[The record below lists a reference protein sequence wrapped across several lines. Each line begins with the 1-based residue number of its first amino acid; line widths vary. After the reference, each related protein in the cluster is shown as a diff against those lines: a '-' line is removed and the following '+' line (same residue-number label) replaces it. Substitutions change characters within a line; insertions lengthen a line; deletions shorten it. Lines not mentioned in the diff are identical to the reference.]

1 MIFTEDDIKII
12 VSTLFSAIIG
22 VAIGNALTC
31 LGECLDTD
39 VRDILS
45 AAVSI
50 LMFLIIFYLITKGR
64 KKRRRALER
73 HRR

>member
-1 MIFTEDDIKII
+1 MIFTKDDLKII

-22 VAIGNALTC
+22 VTIGNALTC
-31 LGECLDTD
+31 LGECLTTD
-39 VRDILS
+39 VRDVLF

-64 KKRRRALER
+64 KRRQRALER